1 MGIGIATA
9 NRLYRYLLTIGPNLG
24 PAQGTMTSPKL
35 LLNLP
40 VTPGPNRDGGKVV
53 VSPSGYL
60 VYRKWC
66 SL

>member
-1 MGIGIATA
+1 
-9 NRLYRYLLTIGPNLG
+9 
-24 PAQGTMTSPKL
+24 MTSPKL